1 MATVNRQILLASRPV
16 GVPKE
21 SDFRLVES
29 PVGAPGEGECLVRG
43 AYLSV
48 DPYMRGTLRDRKSYA
63 PPVQVGDVMVG
74 GVAGRVIESRHA
86 GFCEGDAVVGNL
98 GWREYAIAEGAHLTK
113 VPPNTPLSTAVGVL
127 GMPGM
132 TAYFGLLDVCN
143 PQAGETVLVS
153 GAAGAVG
160 SAVGQI
166 AKIKGCRAVG
176 IAGSDEKVRH
186 IVEDLGFDAGF
197 NYKTTDNYV
206 SKLRELCPDGID
218 CYFDNVG
225 GEITDAVFPGLNT
238 GARIAICGQIS
249 QYNLEQ
255 VQMGPRFLWH
265 LITKQAKIQGFLVFG
280 YADRFH
286 EALPE
291 MMKWVADGRLRYRER
306 ILEGIENAPPSL
318 YRAAGRREY
327 RQATCEIDRGV
338 RGRIRRDGHVSG

>member
-1 MATVNRQILLASRPV
+1 M
-16 GVPKE
+16 
-21 SDFRLVES
+21 
-29 PVGAPGEGECLVRG
+29 
-43 AYLSV
+43 
-48 DPYMRGTLRDRKSYA
+48 
-63 PPVQVGDVMVG
+63 
-74 GVAGRVIESRHA
+74 
-86 GFCEGDAVVGNL
+86 VGNL

-306 ILEGIENAPPSL
+306 ILEGIENAP
-318 YRAAGRREY
+318 RAFIELLGGENIGK
-327 RQATCEIDRGV
+327 QLVKLTEE
-338 RGRIRRDGHVSG
+338 